1 MAIETGLEG
10 KPWYYG
16 LIAGLVVAGLVFG
29 LTYYLLFSPM
39 KEEIAGL
46 ETRLGELHTKIQ
58 EGRSAQARLP
68 QFREQVRRLEL
79 ELDKLLRILPA
90 RLNTQEILRNV
101 RVLAERGDFD
111 LKVFEPG
118 NLVDREFYKEWPI
131 RITLDGRYHNLAK
144 FFDEIRRYPRIF
156 NIENLQVQAT
166 KEQRGPHTL
175 STSFTAKTF
184 VYSEPPPAEE
194 EVAEGAPG
202 RRPGPPGARAGGAP

>member
-1 MAIETGLEG
+1 VAIETGLEG

-16 LIAGLVVAGLVFG
+16 LIVGLVVAGLVFG
-29 LTYYLLFSPM
+29 LTHYLLLGPM

-46 ETRLGELHTKIQ
+46 ESRLDELHTKIQ

-118 NLVDREFYKEWPI
+118 QLVDRDFYKEWPI
-131 RITLDGRYHNLAK
+131 KITLDGRYHNLAK

-156 NIENLQVQAT
+156 NIENLQLQALQD
-166 KEQRGPHTL
+166 QRGAHTL

-184 VYSEPPPAEE
+184 VYSDSPPEA
-194 EVAEGAPG
+194 VAAG
-202 RRPGPPGARAGGAP
+202 AGGAPAPPPGGVP

>member
-16 LIAGLVVAGLVFG
+16 LLVGLGVAAVIFG
-29 LTYYLLFSPM
+29 VTYYLLLGPT
-39 KEEIAGL
+39 KAEIARMEG
-46 ETRLGELHTKIQ
+46 RLGDLHAQIQ

-101 RVLAERGDFD
+101 RTLAEQGDFD
-111 LKVFEPG
+111 LKIFEPG
-118 NLVDREFYKEWPI
+118 STVEREFYKEWPI
-131 RITLDGRYHNLAK
+131 KISLDGQYHNLAV
-144 FFDEIRRYPRIF
+144 FFDKIRRYPRIF
-156 NIENLQVQAT
+156 NIENLDLRALQD
-166 KEQRGPHTL
+166 QRGPHTL

-184 VYSEPPPAEE
+184 VYSEPPPEMDTA
-194 EVAEGAPG
+194 
-202 RRPGPPGARAGGAP
+202 AGGAP

>member
-10 KPWYYG
+10 KPWYFG
-16 LIAGLVVAGLVFG
+16 LIVGVVVGAGIFTVAHFF
-29 LTYYLLFSPM
+29 LFKPM

-46 ETRLGELHTKIQ
+46 ETRLGDLHTQIQ

-101 RVLAERGDFD
+101 RTLAEQGGFD

-118 NLVDREFYKEWPI
+118 QTVDREFYKEWPI
-131 RITLDGRYHNLAK
+131 RITLDGQYHNLAT
-144 FFDEIRRYPRIF
+144 FFDKIRRYPRIF
-156 NIENLQVQAT
+156 NIENLQVRAARDQ
-166 KEQRGPHTL
+166 QSPHTL
-175 STSFTAKTF
+175 NTSFVAKTF
-184 VYSEPPPAEE
+184 VYSDTPPPEP
-194 EVAEGAPG
+194 APRGG
-202 RRPGPPGARAGGAP
+202 RGGGR

>member
-16 LIAGLVVAGLVFG
+16 LLAGLVLGG
-29 LTYYLLFSPM
+29 LLFWGGHYLFFGPM
-39 KEEIAGL
+39 KKEIGGL
-46 ETRLGELHTKIQ
+46 QRRLDDLQTQIQ

-101 RVLAERGDFD
+101 RTLAEQGDFD
-111 LKVFEPG
+111 LKKFQPG
-118 NLVDREFYKEWPI
+118 QLVEREFYKEWPI
-131 RITLDGRYHNLAK
+131 QIDLDGQYHNLAV
-144 FFDEIRRYPRIF
+144 FFDKIRRYPRIF
-156 NIENLQVQAT
+156 NIENLKLDTVRAQGA
-166 KEQRGPHTL
+166 GPHTL

-184 VYSEPPPAEE
+184 VYSAEVPDVQGAEE
-194 EVAEGAPG
+194 GT
-202 RRPGPPGARAGGAP
+202 R

>member
-29 LTYYLLFSPM
+29 LTYYLLLGPM
-39 KEEIAGL
+39 KKEIAGL
-46 ETRLGELHTKIQ
+46 EGRLDELHTKIQ

-118 NLVDREFYKEWPI
+118 QLVERDFYREWPI

-156 NIENLQVQAT
+156 NIENLQVQALQN
-166 KEQRGPHTL
+166 QRGPHTL
-175 STSFTAKTF
+175 NTSFTAKTF
-184 VYSEPPPAEE
+184 VYSEPPPEE
-194 EVAEGAPG
+194 AAPTG
-202 RRPGPPGARAGGAP
+202 AGGVP

>member
-16 LIAGLVVAGLVFG
+16 LLAGLVVGG
-29 LTYYLLFSPM
+29 LLFWGGHYLFFGPM
-39 KEEIAGL
+39 KQEISGL
-46 ETRLGELHTKIQ
+46 QRRLDDLQTQIQ

-101 RVLAERGDFD
+101 RTLAEQGDFD
-111 LKVFEPG
+111 LKKFQPG
-118 NLVDREFYKEWPI
+118 TLVEREFYKEWPI
-131 RITLDGRYHNLAK
+131 QIDLDGQYHNLAV
-144 FFDEIRRYPRIF
+144 FFDKIRRYPRIF
-156 NIENLQVQAT
+156 NIENLKVDAT
-166 KEQRGPHTL
+166 RTQSGGPHTL

-184 VYSEPPPAEE
+184 VYSAELPNVEGGTE
-194 EVAEGAPG
+194 EGSP
-202 RRPGPPGARAGGAP
+202 

>member
-1 MAIETGLEG
+1 VAIETGLEG

-16 LIAGLVVAGLVFG
+16 LIVGLVVGGLIFG
-29 LTYYLLFSPM
+29 LTHYLLFGPM
-39 KEEIAGL
+39 KKEIAGL
-46 ETRLGELHTKIQ
+46 EAHLDELHTKIQ

-118 NLVDREFYKEWPI
+118 QLVDREFYKEWPI
-131 RITLDGRYHNLAK
+131 KITLDGRYHNLAK

-156 NIENLQVQAT
+156 NIENLQIQALQD
-166 KEQRGPHTL
+166 QRGAHTL
-175 STSFTAKTF
+175 TTSFTAKTF
-184 VYSEPPPAEE
+184 VYSEPPPEE
-194 EVAEGAPG
+194 DTAATGAAG
-202 RRPGPPGARAGGAP
+202 GGRPGPPPGGVR